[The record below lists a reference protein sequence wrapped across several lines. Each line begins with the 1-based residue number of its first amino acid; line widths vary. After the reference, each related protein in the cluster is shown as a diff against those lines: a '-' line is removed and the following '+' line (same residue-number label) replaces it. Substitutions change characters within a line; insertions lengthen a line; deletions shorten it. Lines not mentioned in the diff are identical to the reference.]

1 MKQKTKRVLQKYLS
15 LLLIAA
21 ILLTTQG
28 VLAQAETVTPDDA
41 EKQQAETVTPDNAAR
56 RQTRGRELPSNP
68 VHHCTEKNGE
78 TDYTDWSYVYFG
90 SYPQMEIT
98 GDALTAEITGAFYD
112 ENGDTWVD
120 GLKYRRIKKSDANY
134 SSTGNGYFQWGSDE
148 EYHYFKWEQI
158 KWRVLQNDGST
169 LFVVADKGLDCKDYN
184 EEYRGYMSWEICT
197 LRNWLNNDFYGTAF
211 SSEEQG
217 DIVQQTVVN
226 EDNPYY
232 DYGVGGNNTTDNIF
246 LLSIGEVINPKYG
259 FHKDKGFHN
268 DLHSASRW
276 VQATDYA
283 HAMGAE
289 IYSWANEKLTGNCCW
304 WLRSPGADSFKA
316 ARISS
321 SGCNENDG
329 IRVDYY
335 NQACVPALHI
345 NLSSELWSLADDG
358 SSGNGGGSGTGS
370 GVSQGGSLQCRSSC
384 MVERGDSVQV
394 TVQAYGD
401 DAASLKK
408 ITESVTWNVQD
419 SSVASVKSNGFT
431 VSATP
436 VSYKTDKGD
445 YKVWGAV
452 GSFTVTGKK
461 AGTTVV
467 TGKAWDGSAVA
478 CRVTVEEADNGIA
491 GGSAG
496 SEGVSLM
503 LGQDA
508 SGSADDSVA
517 QFFPNTWSLKCV
529 AFPVERS
536 REEDKDGSGSYTVKW
551 SIGIARSDLLDDK
564 AKWSQYKK
572 TVDDINKYMDKYNDM
587 EERMKVWGGKSAYAV
602 EMNKF
607 KKKPKLS
614 IMGYLET
621 KFDKNDNLISQE
633 GKIACNMKWSG
644 GNSWQFVT
652 PIGPVYLNQEGG
664 AKISGNIT
672 PVYDFKSKKVVPH
685 GSLKFTPSISLEG
698 GYGID
703 KVATIGAKGGL
714 SAPITVVPASKG
726 EVVAEASLHA
736 KLLFVFDY
744 ERTLASYKKTI
755 WNTTENSKSR
765 SRAAQAK
772 FSLSDGELSVMDTS
786 FANDA
791 SGWNGGA
798 DGGTKARKSAGRAG
812 DAAFRET
819 ALMDGILPSSLPMQA
834 EINGRQVL
842 VFQSYDSAR
851 DTLDSSVLMYSVCNG
866 GVWSEPQPIWDNG
879 CADLYADMK
888 IVNGKL
894 AVVWQKQKAKA
905 VGDLETDSA
914 AVLESMAR
922 NSEICFAQFDE
933 SSGTFVDQTYVTDN
947 SEYDMM
953 PKLCGGNGGITVAWV
968 RNSAADLMQETGT
981 NTIYT
986 SAWNGDSFD
995 AEAPLVQSFGTV
1007 DDFVAYHGQE
1017 GVEAIYAGIA
1027 ADGEE
1032 AVRLIFDE
1040 GNQEIESLSSL
1051 LPSSASLSE
1060 MQYLDGKIIALSE
1073 GALYSYNP
1081 ADGTVSSCFA
1091 GESAFGG
1098 TAKYCSNGEK
1108 SGFVWSV
1115 YDEET
1120 QNGRIVASMSSGDG
1134 YCEPVT
1140 VYEKEGALWRYI
1152 SPVLKEDG
1160 NWTFVANA
1168 MHMEDGQEDYNS
1180 LVYIEKQQEEC
1191 VDLAGVSVNE
1201 ADTKDGQTGV
1211 DYYLK
1216 NTGDLPI
1223 NQLQMDITF
1232 ADGTVRTQEIAVSLM
1247 PGQSAADTVYVD
1259 LSDIDSAQDVS
1270 IAIYAKDQTNI
1281 EDCTVISTVGMADV
1295 EVSGTAEESYDTV
1308 DITADIVNDSKI
1320 DADTTLY
1327 LYSNENCEKELFAPQ
1342 TRTITAGGSSQFQMQ
1357 VKKEDIT
1364 YNENG
1369 AAYLTLKAVV
1379 EGGDYNESNNIS
1391 YVILYQQDAEL
1402 QTVKQQA
1409 ISELEAYKNASD
1421 YRVEQQSELAD
1432 AIAEGKAAIESAAD
1446 ESGVDT
1452 ALAAA
1457 KRKID
1462 AIKTDAQL
1470 TEEENASSDEDCTHQ
1485 NTEVRN
1491 YLDATCKAEGY
1502 SGDIYCKN
1510 CNTKI
1515 EDGQAIAATGKH
1527 TWDKGKENK
1536 APSCTEKGEKRYTCS
1551 VCGETKKESLEK
1563 ISHAYKTTVTKA
1575 TTSKNGSITEK
1586 CASCGIVK
1594 SSETIPCVKSAA
1606 LRTVSYTYN
1615 GKAKKPFVTVK
1626 DSSGKVVSAH
1636 NYTVKYKNNK
1646 KIGKASVT
1654 IKLQGNY
1661 TGTIKKTFKIVPKGT
1676 AISGKVMAQSKGF
1689 TVKWKKQK
1697 KSTTGYQIQVSTN
1710 KKFAKKVTVT
1720 KTVKKNST
1728 TKLAIKRLKPKKR
1741 YYVRV
1746 RTYKTVKGKKYC
1758 SGWSKV
1764 KTVITK
1770 K

>member
-1 MKQKTKRVLQKYLS
+1 
-15 LLLIAA
+15 
-21 ILLTTQG
+21 
-28 VLAQAETVTPDDA
+28 
-41 EKQQAETVTPDNAAR
+41 
-56 RQTRGRELPSNP
+56 
-68 VHHCTEKNGE
+68 
-78 TDYTDWSYVYFG
+78 
-90 SYPQMEIT
+90 
-98 GDALTAEITGAFYD
+98 
-112 ENGDTWVD
+112 
-120 GLKYRRIKKSDANY
+120 
-134 SSTGNGYFQWGSDE
+134 
-148 EYHYFKWEQI
+148 
-158 KWRVLQNDGST
+158 
-169 LFVVADKGLDCKDYN
+169 
-184 EEYRGYMSWEICT
+184 
-197 LRNWLNNDFYGTAF
+197 
-211 SSEEQG
+211 
-217 DIVQQTVVN
+217 
-226 EDNPYY
+226 
-232 DYGVGGNNTTDNIF
+232 
-246 LLSIGEVINPKYG
+246 
-259 FHKDKGFHN
+259 
-268 DLHSASRW
+268 
-276 VQATDYA
+276 
-283 HAMGAE
+283 
-289 IYSWANEKLTGNCCW
+289 
-304 WLRSPGADSFKA
+304 
-316 ARISS
+316 
-321 SGCNENDG
+321 
-329 IRVDYY
+329 
-335 NQACVPALHI
+335 
-345 NLSSELWSLADDG
+345 
-358 SSGNGGGSGTGS
+358 
-370 GVSQGGSLQCRSSC
+370 
-384 MVERGDSVQV
+384 
-394 TVQAYGD
+394 
-401 DAASLKK
+401 
-408 ITESVTWNVQD
+408 
-419 SSVASVKSNGFT
+419 
-431 VSATP
+431 
-436 VSYKTDKGD
+436 
-445 YKVWGAV
+445 
-452 GSFTVTGKK
+452 
-461 AGTTVV
+461 
-467 TGKAWDGSAVA
+467 
-478 CRVTVEEADNGIA
+478 
-491 GGSAG
+491 
-496 SEGVSLM
+496 
-503 LGQDA
+503 
-508 SGSADDSVA
+508 
-517 QFFPNTWSLKCV
+517 
-529 AFPVERS
+529 
-536 REEDKDGSGSYTVKW
+536 
-551 SIGIARSDLLDDK
+551 
-564 AKWSQYKK
+564 
-572 TVDDINKYMDKYNDM
+572 
-587 EERMKVWGGKSAYAV
+587 
-602 EMNKF
+602 
-607 KKKPKLS
+607 
-614 IMGYLET
+614 
-621 KFDKNDNLISQE
+621 
-633 GKIACNMKWSG
+633 
-644 GNSWQFVT
+644 
-652 PIGPVYLNQEGG
+652 
-664 AKISGNIT
+664 
-672 PVYDFKSKKVVPH
+672 
-685 GSLKFTPSISLEG
+685 
-698 GYGID
+698 
-703 KVATIGAKGGL
+703 
-714 SAPITVVPASKG
+714 
-726 EVVAEASLHA
+726 
-736 KLLFVFDY
+736 
-744 ERTLASYKKTI
+744 
-755 WNTTENSKSR
+755 
-765 SRAAQAK
+765 
-772 FSLSDGELSVMDTS
+772 
-786 FANDA
+786 
-791 SGWNGGA
+791 
-798 DGGTKARKSAGRAG
+798 
-812 DAAFRET
+812 
-819 ALMDGILPSSLPMQA
+819 
-834 EINGRQVL
+834 
-842 VFQSYDSAR
+842 
-851 DTLDSSVLMYSVCNG
+851 MYSVCNG

-905 VGDLETDSA
+905 VGDLETDST
-914 AVLESMAR
+914 AVLEGMAR

-933 SSGTFVDQTYVTDN
+933 SSGAFVDQTYVTDN

-953 PKLCGGNGGITVAWV
+953 PKLCGGNGDITVAWV

-1032 AVRLIFDE
+1032 AVRLVFNE
-1040 GNQEIESLSSL
+1040 GNQEIESLSSM

-1081 ADGTVSSCFA
+1081 ADGTVSSCLA

-1120 QNGRIVASMSSGDG
+1120 QNGRIVASMASGDG

-1168 MHMEDGQEDYNS
+1168 MHTEDRQEDHNS

-1191 VDLAGVSVNE
+1191 VELAGASVNE

-1232 ADGTVRTQEIAVSLM
+1232 ADGTVRTQDIAVSLM

-1259 LSDIDSAQDVS
+1259 LSDVGSAQDVS
-1270 IAIYAKDQTNI
+1270 IAIYAKGQTNI
-1281 EDCTVISTVGMADV
+1281 EDCTVTSTVGMADV

-1409 ISELEAYKNASD
+1409 ISELEAYKNVSD

-1432 AIAEGKAAIESAAD
+1432 AIAEGKAAIEAAAD

-1470 TEEENASSDEDCTHQ
+1470 TEEENTSSDEDCTHQ

-1594 SSETIPCVKSAA
+1594 SSKTIPCVKSAT

-1615 GKAKKPFVTVK
+1615 GKAKKPSVAIK

-1710 KKFAKKVTVT
+1710 KKFAKKGTVT